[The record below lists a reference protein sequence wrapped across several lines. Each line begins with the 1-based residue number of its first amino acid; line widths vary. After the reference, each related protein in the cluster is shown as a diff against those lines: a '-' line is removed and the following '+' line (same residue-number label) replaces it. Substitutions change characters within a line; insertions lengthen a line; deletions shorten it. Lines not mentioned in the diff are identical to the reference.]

1 MGIQNEIAFTKV
13 ELGQYELEL
22 EWALGGQ
29 KGQGASRQLR

>member
-22 EWALGGQ
+22 EWLLEGRRGR
-29 KGQGASRQLR
+29 GHRAS